1 MTEPESPRNSE
12 VARPSKERLFL
23 LASLALAAVVAA
35 YFYYKSQ
42 TAAATTSDKNLAL
55 EKENA
60 NIKEQLQELL
70 AAKISLQEHQQV
82 AKSKLVEVQSQ
93 YESVAATVKTLQG
106 RIDNWQKSADGA
118 LDSELGKRIA
128 ADPKLLGEYE
138 GIIAQKR
145 PSPEIARQLR
155 ARLEELQVPLESA
168 KQLKDGSYGP
178 TEQFVTTLSVVKKEA
193 EDASTVYLKHQGL
206 MDALLDRA
214 PSTPSDT
221 TLRTALV
228 QRKKQ
233 QDEEQARLVAA
244 ELEKARKEIAEKDAK
259 AQAENERKIAEAERE
274 KKRLIAEAE
283 QKRLAEETAKKTA
296 AIAAET
302 QKAVDERKAME
313 ARAAADLAQA
323 QLERDFERDL
333 TEIKGL
339 LRPMLVEAKTQPG
352 NNRQLER
359 VAGTGP
365 ISLSKLR
372 GVGALDPSARGV
384 QLLHY
389 LFGAPGHD
397 RDMGGFPRYG
407 SVAGKAEEDKAW
419 RAQELLIKY
428 GDLMVKKKMLAE

>member
-1 MTEPESPRNSE
+1 MTEPESPRNPE
-12 VARPSKERLFL
+12 VATASKERLFF
-23 LASLALAAVVAA
+23 LASLALVALAAV
-35 YFYYKSQ
+35 YFYYKSH
-42 TAAATTSDKNLAL
+42 TASATTSEQNLAL

-82 AKSKLVEVQSQ
+82 ARAKLAEVQSQ
-93 YESVAATVKTLQG
+93 FDSVSATLKTLQA
-106 RIDNWQKSADGA
+106 RIDDWQKSADGA

-128 ADPKLLGEYE
+128 GDPALLAEYE
-138 GIIAQKR
+138 AILSQKR
-145 PSPEIARQLR
+145 PSPEVARQLR
-155 ARLEELQVPLESA
+155 ARLDELKVPLESA
-168 KQLKDGSYGP
+168 KELKDGSYGP
-178 TEQFVTTLSVVKKEA
+178 TEQFVTTLAVLRKEA
-193 EDASTVYLKHQGL
+193 EDAATLYQQHQGL
-206 MDALLDRA
+206 IDALLDRA

-228 QRKKQ
+228 ERKKQ
-233 QDEEQARLVAA
+233 QDDEQAKLLAA
-244 ELEKARKEIAEKDAK
+244 ELEKARKEIAQEQAK
-259 AQAENERKIAEAERE
+259 TQADNERKVAAVKRE
-274 KKRLIAEAE
+274 QERLIAEAE
-283 QKRLAEETAKKTA
+283 AKRVAEETALKTA
-296 AIAAET
+296 AIATET
-302 QKAVDERKAME
+302 QKAADQRKAME
-313 ARAAADLAQA
+313 TAAAADLAQT
-323 QLERDFERDL
+323 QLERAFENDL
-333 TEIKGL
+333 TEIKSL

-372 GVGALDPSARGV
+372 GVGALEPNERGV

-407 SVAGKAEEDKAW
+407 SVAGKAEEDKVW

-428 GDLMVKKKMLAE
+428 GELMVKKKMLAE